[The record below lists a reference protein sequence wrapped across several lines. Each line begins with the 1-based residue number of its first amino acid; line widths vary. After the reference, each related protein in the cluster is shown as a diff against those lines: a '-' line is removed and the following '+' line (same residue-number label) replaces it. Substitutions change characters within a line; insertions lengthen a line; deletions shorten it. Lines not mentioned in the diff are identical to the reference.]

1 MDEDHFGGPDCPNE
15 GDADMD
21 SGYQHNRLLPLPSP
35 PSYIQKRVLCLIW
48 TTALC
53 FILAP
58 LYLKLPQCLVVVR
71 PIVPPALT
79 EVHL

>member
-15 GDADMD
+15 ANADMD
-21 SGYQHNRLLPLPSP
+21 SGYWHNQLLPLPSP
-35 PSYIQKRVLCLIW
+35 PSYIHKIVLHLIW

-53 FILAP
+53 LFLAL
-58 LYLKLPQCLVVVR
+58 LYLKLPQYLMVVR
-71 PIVPPALT
+71 PIMPPALT